1 MATISEALAI
11 AIEHHQ
17 AGRLQP
23 AEQIYRQILAL
34 QPDHADALH
43 LLGVLAYQLGQYELA
58 IERIGRAIA
67 LDGAVVTFHN
77 NLGNVL
83 KDQGK
88 LDQAIACYRRAL
100 ELKPDYALAHN
111 NLGLVLSSQGNLHGA
126 VACYRRATELK
137 PDFADGHNNLG
148 VALTDQGK
156 LDEAAASCRRA
167 LELKPDYAE
176 AHNNLGTALMHLGK
190 LDEAVAS
197 FRRALELKPDYAEA
211 HNNLGNAFEH
221 QGKLDEAVAS
231 FRRALELKPDY
242 AQVHNNLGVAL
253 QEQGSLDEAVA
264 CYRRALELKPDYP
277 EAHNNLGNALKEQGT
292 LDKAVACYRRALEL
306 KPDYADA
313 HTDLAIACLLTGDWR
328 HGWPEYQWRW
338 QTKGFT
344 ARRFG
349 QPLWNGES
357 LAGKTILLHA
367 EQGLGD
373 TIQFIRYAP
382 MVKRY
387 GGTVVVECQKPLA
400 ALLEGC
406 PGVDHLVG
414 QGDRLPA
421 FDVYAPLLSLPLI
434 LQTSLATIP
443 ASIPYL
449 FPKAA
454 IVERWRKTLVEI
466 DGFKVGITWQ
476 GNPAFHGDRC
486 RSIPLRWFAPLA
498 QVPGVRLLSLQKGA
512 GAEQLAELGDL
523 FEVTK
528 LGSRLHDFADTAAVM
543 KNLDLVITSDT
554 GPAHLA
560 GALGIPVWVALAFV
574 PDWRWLLDRGDSPW
588 YPTMRLFRQRERGN
602 WHAVVEEIK
611 NALSG
616 RVQSSRTDGGI
627 L

>member
-1 MATISEALAI
+1 M
-11 AIEHHQ
+11 
-17 AGRLQP
+17 
-23 AEQIYRQILAL
+23 
-34 QPDHADALH
+34 
-43 LLGVLAYQLGQYELA
+43 
-58 IERIGRAIA
+58 ERIQRAIA
-67 LDGAVVTFHN
+67 LDGTVVTFHN

-88 LDQAIACYRRAL
+88 LDQALACYRRAL

-111 NLGLVLSSQGNLHGA
+111 NLGLVLSGQGNLDGA

-137 PDFADGHNNLG
+137 PDF
-148 VALTDQGK
+148 
-156 LDEAAASCRRA
+156 
-167 LELKPDYAE
+167 AE

-197 FRRALELKPDYAEA
+197 FRRALELKPDYTEA

-221 QGKLDEAVAS
+221 QGKLDEAVAC

-253 QEQGSLDEAVA
+253 QERGTLDEAVA

-306 KPDYADA
+306 KPDYAEA

-328 HGWPEYQWRW
+328 RGWPEYQWRW
-338 QTKGFT
+338 QTKGFA

-387 GGTVVVECQKPLA
+387 GGTVVVECQKPLL
-400 ALLEGC
+400 ALLEGS
-406 PGVDHLVG
+406 PGVDHLIG

-421 FDVYAPLLSLPLI
+421 FDVHAPLLSLPLV

-466 DGFKVGITWQ
+466 DGFKIGITWQ
-476 GNPAFHGDRC
+476 GNPTFRGDRC

-512 GAEQLAELGDL
+512 GAEQLAEVGDL
-523 FEVTK
+523 FEVTE

-560 GALGIPVWVALAFV
+560 GALGVPVWVALSFV

-588 YPTMRLFRQRERGN
+588 YPTARLFRQREPGD
-602 WHAVVEEIK
+602 WHAVFEEIK
-611 NALSG
+611 KALCR